1 MERNCFSFNSQW
13 FSVYRNSCDVRFK
26 IVALFTGKQYFVLKP
41 IKLVFS
47 GRFERIISGDGL
59 FTNINE
65 PNLWVVLSCSF
76 VIINID
82 IPVGVRESGL
92 WSNILVFT
100 GDFDQQLTGVGDKSI
115 SLQMVELEEMQ
126 FSLFLTS
133 SGTDVINVVIR
144 VELSGLSLTLNIGV
158 IIELFDKVAFKR
170 NALEA
175 NKSNNVELIL
185 VGKKP
190 SEYSFVHNKCCS
202 WGVSTNSGTGQ
213 HGGLITVIHRL
224 KNG

>member
-1 MERNCFSFNSQW
+1 
-13 FSVYRNSCDVRFK
+13 
-26 IVALFTGKQYFVLKP
+26 
-41 IKLVFS
+41 
-47 GRFERIISGDGL
+47 
-59 FTNINE
+59 
-65 PNLWVVLSCSF
+65 
-76 VIINID
+76 
-82 IPVGVRESGL
+82 
-92 WSNILVFT
+92 
-100 GDFDQQLTGVGDKSI
+100 
-115 SLQMVELEEMQ
+115 MVELEEMQ

-144 VELSGLSLTLNIGV
+144 VELSGLSLTLIIGV

-202 WGVSTNSGTGQ
+202 
-213 HGGLITVIHRL
+213 
-224 KNG
+224 